1 MARGFHRASPIALS
15 APARRGDLRMSQSTH
30 GSFTSKMK
38 IAIRIAAL
46 TLLALL
52 LGPAQA
58 EQAFPNL
65 VGKWSGTAQAVVVG
79 SGGYRP
85 GSRTLEDAAYTD
97 ERVFNYS
104 IEGQEGRR
112 FWGRIESGS
121 RTEPFAAAISF
132 DNKTAH
138 GADTNGSF
146 DFTILSADEM
156 ELCYTQPGASP
167 SNQIVATCFLIKRI
181 LE

>member
-15 APARRGDLRMSQSTH
+15 APARRGDLRMSFTSN

-85 GSRTLEDAAYTD
+85 GSRTLEDAPYTD

-138 GADTNGSF
+138 GADTDGSF

>member
-1 MARGFHRASPIALS
+1 L
-15 APARRGDLRMSQSTH
+15 SQSTH
-30 GSFTSKMK
+30 GSFTSKMNV
-38 IAIRIAAL
+38 AIRIAASTLL
-46 TLLALL
+46 TLLLS
-52 LGPAQA
+52 PAQG

-65 VGKWSGTAQAVVVG
+65 VGKWSGTAQCCL
-79 SGGYRP
+79 
-85 GSRTLEDAAYTD
+85 SRQRRLPSWLANVEDAPYTD

-138 GADTNGSF
+138 GADTDGSF

-156 ELCYTQPGASP
+156 ELCYTQPAMSP
-167 SNQIVATCFLIKRI
+167 SNQIVATCFLVKRI
-181 LE
+181 QE

>member
-1 MARGFHRASPIALS
+1 
-15 APARRGDLRMSQSTH
+15 
-30 GSFTSKMK
+30 MK
-38 IAIRIAAL
+38 IAIIIAASA
-46 TLLALL
+46 LLALL
-52 LGPAQA
+52 LSPARA
-58 EQAFPNL
+58 EQAIPNL
-65 VGKWSGTAQAVVVG
+65 VGKWSGTAQAVVIG

-85 GSRTLEDAAYTD
+85 GSRTLEDAPYTD

-138 GADTNGSF
+138 GADTDGSF
-146 DFTILSADEM
+146 HFTILSADEM
-156 ELCYTQPGASP
+156 ELCYAQPATSP
-167 SNQIVATCFLIKRI
+167 SNQIVATCFLIKRTR
-181 LE
+181 E

>member
-1 MARGFHRASPIALS
+1 
-15 APARRGDLRMSQSTH
+15 
-30 GSFTSKMK
+30 MK
-38 IAIRIAAL
+38 IAIRIAAV
-46 TLLALL
+46 TLRAAPQPSSSRASLS
-52 LGPAQA
+52 Q
-58 EQAFPNL
+58 
-65 VGKWSGTAQAVVVG
+65 SGRQVVG
-79 SGGYRP
+79 NGTSCRSRQRGYRP